1 MACLGPS
8 PRGRFRHSFTQW
20 PHSWVAVAVVVV
32 VGGDSAN
39 SGPFGTKVK
48 LSELTSPSS
57 SDRENRWTRP
67 IHAHGKTPPF
77 HQ

>member
-1 MACLGPS
+1 MSRPKSKGQVPPLIQSVA
-8 PRGRFRHSFTQW
+8 SFVG
-20 PHSWVAVAVVVV
+20 SGSGG
-32 VGGDSAN
+32 GGDSAN